1 MKNIF
6 SLYKLRMMVV
16 SRSAVLVIPI
26 VAVAAFVQ
34 AMYSVTPTQISGSFL
49 LSGLFLFII
58 SAFIALTIQFK
69 ENDTHEEIMLL
80 HSKSRFNYY
89 ISREMI
95 LCSLTLLFAVFLIVY
110 PIIDSALNSH
120 LFNRKLTISDII
132 YGSLI
137 VIGNG
142 LCGVA
147 VGDLFHQRIIN
158 KRRNSIIGLIL
169 FALLAICKHPLLHA
183 FPSIKIMNVLNIITP
198 PIMDG
203 FEMVGDTD
211 VFDQMGTLTIFLHMI
226 VFVVVVAFVKIRI
239 LMYRKYNS

>member
-6 SLYKLRMMVV
+6 SLYKFRMMVI

-26 VAVAAFVQ
+26 VATVVFIR
-34 AMYSVTPTQISGSFL
+34 AMYVVIPTQISGSFL
-49 LSGLFLFII
+49 LSGLFLFIV
-58 SAFIALTIQFK
+58 SAFLAMSIQAK
-69 ENDTHEEIMLL
+69 ENDTHEEILLL
-80 HSKSRFNYY
+80 HSNSYFNYY
-89 ISREMI
+89 ISREMV
-95 LCSLTLLFAVFLIVY
+95 LCSLTLLFAISLIAY
-110 PIIDSALNSH
+110 PVIKSMTDSS
-120 LFNRKLTISDII
+120 LFTRKLTISDAVL
-132 YGSLI
+132 GSLI
-137 VIGNG
+137 IIGNG

-147 VGDLFHQRIIN
+147 VGDMFHQRIIN
-158 KRRNSIIGLIL
+158 KRRNGIIGLIL
-169 FALLAICKHPLLHA
+169 FALLAICKHPLLQA
-183 FPSIKIMNVLNIITP
+183 FSFIKVMNVLHIITP